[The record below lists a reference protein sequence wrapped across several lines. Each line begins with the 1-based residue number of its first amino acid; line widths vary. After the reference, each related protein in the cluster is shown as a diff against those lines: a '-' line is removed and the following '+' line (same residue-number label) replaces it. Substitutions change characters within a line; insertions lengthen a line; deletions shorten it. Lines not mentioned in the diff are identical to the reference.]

1 MFKVQKNYVFKEK
14 FINYTLLIIHIRY
27 EIFLQS
33 LQNILMSDHNSTALL
48 SDMEFSSGGN

>member
-1 MFKVQKNYVFKEK
+1 MFKVQKNYVFKKK

>member
-1 MFKVQKNYVFKEK
+1 MYSKKNSSIITQF
-14 FINYTLLIIHIRY
+14 TLLIIHIRY

-33 LQNILMSDHNSTALL
+33 LKNILMSDHNSTALL